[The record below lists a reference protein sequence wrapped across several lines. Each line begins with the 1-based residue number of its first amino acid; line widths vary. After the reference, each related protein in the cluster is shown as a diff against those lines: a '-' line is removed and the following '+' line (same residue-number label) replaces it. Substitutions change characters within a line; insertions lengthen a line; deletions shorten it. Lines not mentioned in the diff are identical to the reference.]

1 MKDRVTSQKCWSRS
15 REHLLP
21 RCKRPHLVLG
31 HLRPDEAIATYPK
44 KMWDSDGSAGRKHIS
59 MEISNICFAA
69 NSSAVIFD
77 NQQQT
82 DLHINVDNVCFPINN
97 MKWLSVPLI
106 AHRQGRWLTSKDH
119 KDQYSAGLALIDG
132 LWFTGWLGSFDF
144 VPQMGSCR

>member
-15 REHLLP
+15 REHLLT

-31 HLRPDEAIATYPK
+31 QLRTDEAIAMYPK
-44 KMWDSDGSAGRKHIS
+44 KMSGSDGSAGQKHIS
-59 MEISNICFAA
+59 MEISHICFAG

-77 NQQQT
+77 IKQQT
-82 DLHINVDNVCFPINN
+82 DLHIDVCFPVNKV
-97 MKWLSVPLI
+97 KWLSVPLM
-106 AHRQGRWLTSKDH
+106 AHRQGRWPTSKDH
-119 KDQYSAGLALIDG
+119 KDQQSAGLALIDG

>member
-21 RCKRPHLVLG
+21 RRKRPHLVLG
-31 HLRPDEAIATYPK
+31 RLRTDEVITTYPK
-44 KMWDSDGSAGRKHIS
+44 KMSRSDGSAGRKHIS
-59 MEISNICFAA
+59 VEISHICSAA

-77 NQQQT
+77 NKQQT
-82 DLHINVDNVCFPINN
+82 DLLINVNNVCFPINN
-97 MKWLSVPLI
+97 MKWLSVPLM
-106 AHRQGRWLTSKDH
+106 AHHQGRWPTSKDH